1 MAKNRKAVQGHGL
14 ENKLRL
20 GLGVSPLGGVN
31 TYPVYA
37 TVTATASKKFR
48 GPKGLAEL
56 TKPIYKKIIHV
67 GNLDIQRMRGSV
79 ATKIHPDFGLCLLNV
94 GVSMKLPGVVPMD
107 YGMVEVTVGVTS
119 ICEEALFDERYKQLL
134 GVVGNAVQNSLDEIA
149 TACGGTPPFSAAEV
163 TQAEK
168 KAGN

>member
-1 MAKNRKAVQGHGL
+1 MAKNREAVQGHGL

-20 GLGVSPLGGVN
+20 RLGISPLGGVN

-37 TVTATASKKFR
+37 TVTAIASKKFR
-48 GPKGLAEL
+48 GPRGVAEL
-56 TKPIYKKIIHV
+56 AKPIYKKVIHV
-67 GNLDIQRMRGSV
+67 GNLDIQRMRGFV
-79 ATKIHPDFGLCLLNV
+79 AAKNHPDAGLCLVNV

-119 ICEEALFDERYKQLL
+119 ICEETSFDERYKQLL

-149 TACGGTPPFSAAEV
+149 TACGGTPPFSATEIMD
-163 TQAEK
+163 AEK
-168 KAGN
+168 RAGN